1 MKRFGRLSLA
11 VALLAL
17 PLGAANQKPVVQS
30 PSRPIP
36 VSATQILQTGSLRK
50 VLLSYYTAAEI
61 DKGVYIGSNYCVAC
75 HADKRAFLD
84 TQHATFTRRP
94 LTQQTMV
101 PKKGVIADL
110 NGNGKDDFID
120 GLDFNTISSIFDPY
134 KPNAPKLSV
143 KNGTYVITIAGV
155 DFPVVATLGGGP
167 AQAQRFLVRIPVT
180 DSDTKFTKGIYFAPF
195 AFDPTM
201 NPPQYTANALT
212 SWYDAN
218 KQPILTATTTIA
230 KLGPIAAANYDATCK
245 GCHVPGIQSLA
256 KANTGEWS
264 LTAYS
269 ASLYAADDPAFVDF
283 NGDGNLELAGIQCES
298 CHGPGS
304 NHILNGADPAKI
316 VNPAKLTA
324 VEQQDVCTRCHV
336 TSMSTPAGT
345 FAWPFKDDTMTDWLP
360 GSGPIASYFTDIT
373 AYFPDGWLQKSGR
386 PWGDYH
392 TSLHA
397 RNTFENVSCNV
408 CHNVH
413 TRTTNE
419 RQLYA
424 SRVDAT
430 TKLTIATSPENDTLC
445 LSCHATHGD
454 FAGIS
459 IAMVADYAKNEEA
472 IGQLVSAHTHHP
484 YTPEGLM
491 GNSNCLQCHMA
502 ATGGGH
508 SWRAIAPELTLKYQ
522 AQGGMPNS
530 CAGGAV
536 GGCHNSKVNLF
547 GLGLKSGTT
556 WNTQYDK
563 DLATILQKYYGPGG
577 TWWDTKGNPMSRAT
591 SGK

>member
-1 MKRFGRLSLA
+1 MKPLATAALA

-30 PSRPIP
+30 PAQPNQLS
-36 VSATQILQTGSLRK
+36 VAQVLQAGSLRK
-50 VLLSYYTAAEI
+50 VLLGYYSAAAV

-75 HADKRAFLD
+75 HADKKSFLD

-94 LTQQTMV
+94 LAQQTMV

-120 GLDFNTISSIFDPY
+120 GLDLNTVSTVFDAY

-143 KNGTYVITIAGV
+143 KNGIYLITIAGV

-167 AQAQRFLVRIPVT
+167 AQGQRFLVKIPVT
-180 DSDTKFTKGIYFAPF
+180 DSDTKFTKGLYFAPF
-195 AFDPTM
+195 AWDPNTKL
-201 NPPQYTANALT
+201 YSANAPT

-218 KQPILTATTTIA
+218 KQPIFTATTTIA
-230 KLGPIAAANYDATCK
+230 KLGPIAASNYDATCK

-256 KANTGEWS
+256 KASTGEWS

-269 ASLYAADDPAFVDF
+269 ASLYSTDDPAFVDF

-304 NHILNGADPAKI
+304 NHVLNGADKTKI
-316 VNPAKLTA
+316 VNPANLTA
-324 VEQQDVCTRCHV
+324 AQQQDVCTRCHV
-336 TSMSTPAGT
+336 TSKSTPAGT

-360 GSGPIASYFTDIT
+360 GSGPLAGYFTDTT

-419 RQLYA
+419 RQLIE
-424 SRVDAT
+424 SRLDPD

-445 LSCHATHGD
+445 LSCHATHGP
-454 FAGIS
+454 FAGVTK
-459 IAMVADYAKNEEA
+459 AMVADYPKNEEA
-472 IGQLVSAHTHHP
+472 IGKLVSAHTHHP

-491 GNSNCLQCHMA
+491 GNSNCIQCHMA

-508 SWRAIAPELTLKYQ
+508 SWRAIAPELTLRYQ

-536 GGCHNSKVNLF
+536 GGCHNSKVNIF
-547 GLGLKSGTT
+547 GLGLKTGTT
-556 WNTQYDK
+556 WNNQYDK

-577 TWWDTKGNPMSRAT
+577 TWWDTTGQSVARPPVSK
-591 SGK
+591 

>member
-1 MKRFGRLSLA
+1 MKPLARVSLA

-30 PSRPIP
+30 PTQPIQ
-36 VSATQILQTGSLRK
+36 VSAAQVLQNGSLRK
-50 VLLSYYTAAEI
+50 VLLGYYSAAAI

-75 HADKRAFLD
+75 HADKKSFLD

-101 PKKGVIADL
+101 PKKGVLADL

-120 GLDFNTISSIFDPY
+120 GLDLNTVSTVFDTY

-143 KNGTYVITIAGV
+143 KNGTYLITIAGV

-167 AQAQRFLVRIPVT
+167 AQAQRFLVKIPVT
-180 DSDTKFTKGIYFAPF
+180 DSDTKFTKGLYFAPL
-195 AFDPTM
+195 AWDPVAKA
-201 NPPQYTANALT
+201 YTAATPTN
-212 SWYDAN
+212 WYDAN
-218 KQPILTATTTIA
+218 KQPIFTATTTIA

-256 KANTGEWS
+256 KASTGEWS

-269 ASLYAADDPAFVDF
+269 ASLYSTDDPAFVDF

-304 NHILNGADPAKI
+304 NHILNGADKTKI
-316 VNPAKLTA
+316 VNPANLTA
-324 VEQQDVCTRCHV
+324 AQQQDVCTRCHV
-336 TSMSTPAGT
+336 TSKSTPAGT

-360 GSGPIASYFTDIT
+360 GSGPLAGYFTDTT
-373 AYFPDGWLQKSGR
+373 AYFPDGWLQKGGR

-419 RQLYA
+419 RQLIE
-424 SRVDAT
+424 SRLDPD

-454 FAGIS
+454 FAGITK
-459 IAMVADYAKNEEA
+459 AMVADYPKNEEA
-472 IGQLVSAHTHHP
+472 IGKLVSAHTHHP
-484 YTPEGLM
+484 YTPEGIM
-491 GNSNCLQCHMA
+491 GNSNCIQCHMA

-522 AQGGMPNS
+522 AWGGMPNS

-536 GGCHNSKVNLF
+536 GGCHNSKVNIF
-547 GLGLKSGTT
+547 GLGLKTGTT
-556 WNTQYDK
+556 WNSQYDK

-577 TWWDTKGNPMSRAT
+577 TWWDTTGQSVARPPSSK
-591 SGK
+591 